1 MQIITFLIFII
12 FYKFSFP
19 FRMILDQ
26 ILIKVLNIEYF
37 MFFFENFKTIVPRFI
52 IKKFVF

>member
-12 FYKFSFP
+12 FYKFSCP